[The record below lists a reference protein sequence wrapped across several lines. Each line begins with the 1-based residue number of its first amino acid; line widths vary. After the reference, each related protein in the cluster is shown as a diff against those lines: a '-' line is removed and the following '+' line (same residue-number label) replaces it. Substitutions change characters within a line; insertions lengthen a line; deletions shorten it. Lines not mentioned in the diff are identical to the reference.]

1 MESAQTDVILR
12 CSDSASR
19 KEVLMKALPSG
30 RIHGQV
36 QEILNSDDSEWINVL
51 SVTIAVLHNQF
62 MQERDSKA
70 AFDGLTH
77 VPFPRLSPI
86 SKIAKRKAG

>member
-1 MESAQTDVILR
+1 
-12 CSDSASR
+12 
-19 KEVLMKALPSG
+19 MKALPSG

-62 MQERDSKA
+62 MQERGSKA
-70 AFDGLTH
+70 GFEGLTH
-77 VPFPRLSPI
+77 VPLPRLRPI
-86 SKIAKRKAG
+86 SKITKRKAG